1 MNRQHR
7 KNRWRK
13 TGAVVAGVVLGG
25 TVLLALIGPWFA
37 PHLPG
42 AVADMPYAPSGGA
55 APLGTDHLGAD
66 VLSRFLAGG
75 RMLVLLALGALSVAY
90 VLGAAAGMLAALR
103 GGAVDAMVLRM
114 VDVLLSLPS
123 FLLLSVVVVAVG
135 RGTGGVAVATA
146 VVLFPEIVR
155 VVRAAAL
162 QALQHDYVEA
172 AVARGE
178 RTRYVLVREV
188 LPNLAPVLAAD
199 AGVRFVGAAFTV
211 ATASF
216 LGYGVQPPAAD
227 WGLMIL
233 ENRDG
238 LALQPLAVVV
248 PALGILVLLLS
259 ANLLIDAALSGRPLP
274 ARRRGVTA
282 RVRGGGHDADD
293 ADVKGG
299 DVALR
304 IEDLTVEAG
313 EGTRVLDAV
322 GLELRRGRILA
333 LVGPSGSGKTTL
345 ALAAFGE
352 LRPGLTLSAG
362 SVHLAGRSVLGMG
375 GRALRR
381 LRARHAAYVP
391 QDPRTS
397 LAATL
402 RVSDHVG
409 EFLRARGV
417 PRQRRTER
425 VREALRAARLPDDDA
440 FLRRRPHEL
449 SGGQRQRVALAAA
462 LAHRPDLL
470 VLDEPASA
478 LDPVTAAGLL
488 ADLGRIRAD
497 GGPAVVLI
505 AHDLAQVASVAD
517 EVAVLG
523 GGRIVEHGPVAA
535 VLAQPV
541 SEPARR
547 LVVAARTAA
556 APRRSGT
563 AGAGAGAGA
572 GADADAGPAGDVVLT
587 LRDLRA
593 RRGARTVLDGID
605 LSVRPGGCLT
615 VVGPSGGGKTT
626 LLRCLAGLHPA
637 WEGELSLKGDG
648 VARGV
653 RDRSREQLRLVQ
665 LVPQDPYD
673 SLNPRHCV
681 ENIVAR
687 PLRLFRPELNAD
699 ARRTQVHL
707 MLERVGLDRA
717 HGALRPDQLSGGQRQ
732 RVALARALAAD
743 PAVLLCDEATSA
755 LDAPTAATVLALL
768 DELRRGLG
776 LALVVVTHDMTV
788 PVRLGG
794 DLAVLAD
801 GRIRESGP
809 ADAVIADPRDLLTA
823 QLLAAVPELPAQ
835 VMAQEERTR

>member
-1 MNRQHR
+1 MNQH
-7 KNRWRK
+7 KRWRK
-13 TGAVVAGVVLGG
+13 AGVAVAGVILAG
-25 TVLLALIGPWFA
+25 TVLLALLGPWLA

-42 AVADMPYAPSGGA
+42 AVVDMPYAPSGE

-75 RMLVLLALGALSVAY
+75 RMLVLLAVGALIVAY

-103 GGAVDAMVLRM
+103 GGAFDAAVLGL

-135 RGTGGVAVATA
+135 RGTGGVAVATT

-172 AVARGE
+172 ATARGE
-178 RTRYVLVREV
+178 RTRYVLVHEV

-199 AGVRFVGAAFTV
+199 AGVRFVGAAFTI

-216 LGYGVQPPAAD
+216 LGYGAQPPAAD

-238 LALQPLAVVV
+238 LALQPLAVVL

-259 ANLLIDAALSGRPLP
+259 ANLLIDIALP
-274 ARRRGVTA
+274 AARSVRHRRGAHAVTCVD
-282 RVRGGGHDADD
+282 RDDDQVPLQVR
-293 ADVKGG
+293 
-299 DVALR
+299 
-304 IEDLTVEAG
+304 DLTVDADG
-313 EGTRVLDAV
+313 SRVLGGV
-322 GLELRRGRILA
+322 GLELTRGRILA

-352 LRPGLTLSAG
+352 LRPGLTVRAG
-362 SVHLAGRSVLGMG
+362 SVRLAGWSVLGM
-375 GRALRR
+375 RPRRLRR

-397 LAATL
+397 LAATM
-402 RVSDHVG
+402 RVRDHVG

-417 PRQRRTER
+417 PRAERAER
-425 VREALRAARLPDDDA
+425 VREALRTVRLPDDDG

-478 LDPVTAAGLL
+478 LDPVTAAALL
-488 ADLGRIRAD
+488 ADLGRIRAQ
-497 GGPAVVLI
+497 GGPAVMLI

-517 EVAVLG
+517 DVAVLDR
-523 GGRIVEHGPVAA
+523 GRIVEHGPVAQ
-535 VLAQPV
+535 VLMRPE

-556 APRRSGT
+556 APRRSG
-563 AGAGAGAGA
+563 AERAV
-572 GADADAGPAGDVVLT
+572 PVESVLT
-587 LRDLRA
+587 LRGLQA
-593 RRGARTVLDGID
+593 RRGARRVLDGID
-605 LSVRPGGCLT
+605 LTVPPGGCLT

-626 LLRCLAGLHPA
+626 LLRCLAGLHPS
-637 WEGELSLKGDG
+637 WEGRLGLAGHEA
-648 VARGV
+648 ARGV
-653 RDRSREQLRLVQ
+653 RGRTREQLRSLQ

-681 ENIVAR
+681 ERIVAR
-687 PLRLFRPELNAD
+687 PLSLFRPELDGD
-699 ARRTQVHL
+699 ARKARAQL
-707 MLERVGLDRA
+707 LLERVGLDRTHA
-717 HGALRPDQLSGGQRQ
+717 ALRPDQLSGGQRQ

-743 PAVLLCDEATSA
+743 PAILLCDEVTSA

-768 DELRRGLG
+768 DELRRDLG
-776 LALVVVTHDMTV
+776 LALVVVTHDMSV

-801 GRIRESGP
+801 GRIKEAGP
-809 ADAVIADPRDLLTA
+809 AEAVMAAPQDPVTA
-823 QLLAAVPELPAQ
+823 QLLAAVPAVPALT
-835 VMAQEERTR
+835 AQEERTR

>member
-1 MNRQHR
+1 MNRQT
-7 KNRWRK
+7 RWSRK

-25 TVLLALIGPWFA
+25 TVLLALIGPWLA

-42 AVADMPYAPSGGA
+42 AVVDMPYAPSGGA

-114 VDVLLSLPS
+114 VDVLLGLPS

-135 RGTGGVAVATA
+135 RGTGGVAAATA

-162 QALQHDYVEA
+162 QALQHDYVEV

-178 RTRYVLVREV
+178 RTGYVLVREV
-188 LPNLAPVLAAD
+188 LPNLVPVLAAD

-259 ANLLIDAALSGRPLP
+259 ANLLIDVALSGRLLP
-274 ARRRGVTA
+274 ARRRGVTS

-293 ADVKGG
+293 ADVRGG

-333 LVGPSGSGKTTL
+333 LLGPSGSGKTTL

-352 LRPGLTLSAG
+352 LRPGLTLRAG
-362 SVHLAGRSVLGMG
+362 SVQLAGRSVLGMG

-409 EFLRARGV
+409 EFLRARGI
-417 PRQRRTER
+417 PRERRTER
-425 VREALRAARLPDDDA
+425 IREALRAARLPDDDA

-517 EVAVLG
+517 EVAVLDR
-523 GGRIVEHGPVAA
+523 GRIVEHGPVEQ

-563 AGAGAGAGA
+563 AGAGAGAG
-572 GADADAGPAGDVVLT
+572 PAGDGVLT
-587 LRDLRA
+587 LRGLRA

-605 LSVRPGGCLT
+605 LSVQPGGCLT

-653 RDRSREQLRLVQ
+653 RGRSREQLRLVQ

-673 SLNPRHCV
+673 SLNPRHRV
-681 ENIVAR
+681 ESIIAR
-687 PLRLFRPELNAD
+687 PLRLFRPELTAD
-699 ARRTQVHL
+699 ARRAQVHL
-707 MLERVGLDRA
+707 MLERVGLDGA

-768 DELRRGLG
+768 DELRRDLG
-776 LALVVVTHDMTV
+776 LALIVVTHDMTV

-809 ADAVIADPRDLLTA
+809 VDAVFADPRDPLTS
-823 QLLAAVPELPAQ
+823 QLLAAVPALPAQ
-835 VMAQEERTR
+835 VTAQEERTR

>member
-1 MNRQHR
+1 MNRHI
-7 KNRWRK
+7 RWRRAGA
-13 TGAVVAGVVLGG
+13 TAAGAVLAG
-25 TVLLALIGPWFA
+25 TVLLAVLGPWLA

-42 AVADMPYAPSGGA
+42 AVADMPYAPSGGT

-75 RMLVLLALGALSVAY
+75 RTLVLLSVGALAVAY
-90 VLGAAAGMLAALR
+90 AVGAGVGMLAALR
-103 GGAVDAMVLRM
+103 GGAIDATVLRL

-123 FLLLSVVVVAVG
+123 LLLLSVVVVAVG
-135 RGTGGVAVATA
+135 RGTAGVAVATA

-178 RTRYVLVREV
+178 RSRYVLAREV

-216 LGYGVQPPAAD
+216 LGYGAQPPAAD

-259 ANLLIDAALSGRPLP
+259 ANLLIDVVLPAARPVRRAGRPSSPKDGL
-274 ARRRGVTA
+274 
-282 RVRGGGHDADD
+282 HADSSHH
-293 ADVKGG
+293 A
-299 DVALR
+299 VALR
-304 IEDLTVEAG
+304 IEDVTVEADDG
-313 EGTRVLDAV
+313 SRVLDAV
-322 GLELRRGRILA
+322 GLELARGRILA
-333 LVGPSGSGKTTL
+333 LVGASGSGKTTL

-352 LRPGLTLSAG
+352 LRPGLTLRAG
-362 SVHLAGRSVLGMG
+362 SVHLAGRSVLGIRA
-375 GRALRR
+375 RALRR

-397 LAATL
+397 LSATL
-402 RVSDHVG
+402 RVGDHIG

-417 PRQRRTER
+417 PRAQRTER
-425 VREALRAARLPDDDA
+425 IRAALRTVRLPDDEG

-488 ADLGRIRAD
+488 ADLGRIREQ

-517 EVAVLG
+517 EVAVLDR
-523 GGRIVEHGPVAA
+523 GRIVEHGPVAQ
-535 VLAQPV
+535 VLASPV
-541 SEPARR
+541 SEPARH
-547 LVVAARTAA
+547 LVAAARSAA
-556 APRRSGT
+556 VPRNSGA
-563 AGAGAGAGA
+563 AGV
-572 GADADAGPAGDVVLT
+572 GPAKGVLM
-587 LRDLRA
+587 LRGLRV
-593 RRGARTVLDGID
+593 RRGARNVLEGID
-605 LSVRPGGCLT
+605 LTVRPGGCLT
-615 VVGPSGGGKTT
+615 VVGPSGGSKTT
-626 LLRCLAGLHPA
+626 LLRCLAGLHPS
-637 WEGELSLKGDG
+637 WEEGELSLAGED

-653 RDRSREQLRLVQ
+653 RGRAREQLRLVQ

-681 ENIVAR
+681 ERIVAR
-687 PLRLFRPELNAD
+687 PLSLFRPELD
-699 ARRTQVHL
+699 GEARRARAHL
-707 MLERVGLDRA
+707 LLERVGLDRA

-732 RVALARALAAD
+732 RVALARALAAE
-743 PAVLLCDEATSA
+743 PAVLLCDEVTSA

-768 DELRRGLG
+768 DELRRELG

-801 GRIRESGP
+801 GRIRETGR
-809 ADAVIADPRDLLTA
+809 AEAVIAAPRDPVTSELLS
-823 QLLAAVPELPAQ
+823 AVPVLPTQTA
-835 VMAQEERTR
+835 VQEERTG